1 MQSFFARLAR
11 YSSLCACLLWA
22 SAPMA
27 QESATEY
34 ENKLKQL
41 RETIAELKREINS
54 VKSSRNTLQNQLQGS
69 EEDIAKLLKKI
80 DRLKGE
86 LASQK
91 KQLSRLNNERA
102 QLQQQKRSQQK
113 HIGEEINGAYRLG
126 QQGNLRLLLN
136 QQEPDKFSRQL
147 RYYQY
152 IVEARQAKLD
162 EFRQTIARLDEIE
175 PKILAQAE
183 AISEQQSRLQ
193 TQHQALT
200 SKQAERRRTLAA
212 LNKTLASKDAQLVSK
227 AADQK
232 RLQKLLDEVSQTLAN
247 IKLPSNGV
255 AFKKR
260 KGKLKWPSSGRIRHR
275 YGSPRADGKLKW
287 QGVFI
292 RANDGRP
299 VRAIHHGRVVFSDY
313 LKGHGMLIIV
323 DHGEGYMSLYAHNQT
338 LLKDTGD
345 WVDSN
350 DVIAKVGNTGGLEES
365 GVYFEIRYKGNP
377 TNPARWCRA

>member
-1 MQSFFARLAR
+1 MQRLLTR
-11 YSSLCACLLWA
+11 VGLCACLIWSPVLL
-22 SAPMA
+22 A
-27 QESATEY
+27 QDSATEY
-34 ENKLKQL
+34 EDKLKQL
-41 RETIAELKREINS
+41 RDTIAELKQEINS
-54 VKSSRNTLQNQLQGS
+54 VKSNRNALQNKLQTS
-69 EEDIAKLLKKI
+69 EEDIAELLKKI
-80 DRLKGE
+80 DRLKGD

-91 KQLSRLNNERA
+91 KQLSRLNKERA
-102 QLQQQKRSQQK
+102 QLQQKKLSQQK

-126 QQGNLRLLLN
+126 QRGNLRLLLN

-147 RYYQY
+147 RYYHY
-152 IVEARQAKLD
+152 ILEARQEKLA
-162 EFRQTIARLDEIE
+162 EFRDTITKLDEIE
-175 PKILAQAE
+175 PAILAKTE
-183 AISEQQSRLQ
+183 AIGEQQSRLQ
-193 TQHQALT
+193 SQHKELSSRQ
-200 SKQAERRRTLAA
+200 SERRRTLAA
-212 LNKTLASKDAQLVSK
+212 LNKTLASKDAQLQSK

-247 IKLPSNGV
+247 IKLPGSGV

-275 YGSPRADGKLKW
+275 FGSPRADGKLKW

-299 VRAIHHGRVVFSDY
+299 VRAVHHGRVVFSDY

-345 WVDSN
+345 WVNSN
-350 DVIAKVGNTGGLEES
+350 DVIAKVGNTGGLEEP

>member
-1 MQSFFARLAR
+1 MQRFFTRLG
-11 YSSLCACLLWA
+11 LCACLIWSPALL
-22 SAPMA
+22 A
-27 QESATEY
+27 QDSATEY
-34 ENKLKQL
+34 EDKLKQL

-54 VKSSRNTLQNQLQGS
+54 VKSNRNALQNKLQTS
-69 EEDIAKLLKKI
+69 EEDIAALLKKI
-80 DRLKGE
+80 DRLKGD

-91 KQLSRLNNERA
+91 KQLSRLNKERA
-102 QLQQQKRSQQK
+102 QLQQKKLSQQK

-126 QQGNLRLLLN
+126 QRGNLRLLLN

-147 RYYQY
+147 RYYHY
-152 IVEARQAKLD
+152 ILEARQEKLT
-162 EFRQTIARLDEIE
+162 EFRDTIAQLDNIE
-175 PKILAQAE
+175 PKILAKTE
-183 AISEQQSRLQ
+183 AIGEQQSRLQ
-193 TQHQALT
+193 SQHKELT
-200 SKQAERRRTLAA
+200 SRQAERRRTLAA
-212 LNKTLASKDAQLVSK
+212 LNKTLASKDAQLQNK

-247 IKLPSNGV
+247 IKLPGSGV

-275 YGSPRADGKLKW
+275 FGSPRADGKLKW

-299 VRAIHHGRVVFSDY
+299 VRAVHHGRVVFSDY

-345 WVDSN
+345 WVNSN
-350 DVIAKVGNTGGLEES
+350 DVIAKVGNTGGLEEP

>member
-1 MQSFFARLAR
+1 MQRLLIR
-11 YSSLCACLLWA
+11 LSLCVSLVWA
-22 SAPMA
+22 PGLMA
-27 QESATEY
+27 QESATDY
-34 ENKLKQL
+34 EDKLKQL
-41 RETIAELKREINS
+41 RDSIAELKREINS
-54 VKSSRNTLQNQLQGS
+54 VKTNRNSLQNKLQTS
-69 EEDIAKLLKKI
+69 EEDISELLKKI
-80 DRLKGE
+80 DRLKGD

-91 KQLSRLNNERA
+91 KQLSLLNTERA
-102 QLQQQKRSQQK
+102 QLQQKKRSQQK
-113 HIGEEINGAYRLG
+113 HIAEEVNGAYRLG

-136 QQEPDKFSRQL
+136 QQQPEKFSRQL
-147 RYYQY
+147 RYYHY
-152 IVEARQAKLD
+152 ILDARQEKLS
-162 EFRQTIARLDEIE
+162 EFRETISRLDEIE
-175 PKILAQAE
+175 PSILAKTK
-183 AISEQQSRLQ
+183 AISEQQGRLQ
-193 TQHQALT
+193 SQHKDL
-200 SKQAERRRTLAA
+200 SSRQAERRRTLAA
-212 LNKTLASKDAQLVSK
+212 LNKTLASKDVQLQTK
-227 AADQK
+227 AANQK
-232 RLQKLLDEVSQTLAN
+232 RLQKLLDEVGQTLAN

-260 KGKLKWPSSGRIRHR
+260 RGKLKWPSSGRIRHR

-292 RANDGRP
+292 RANNGRP
-299 VRAIHHGRVVFSDY
+299 VRSIHHGRVVFSDY

-350 DVIAKVGNTGGLEES
+350 DIIAKVGNTGGLEEA